1 MLHKSSRPVNNGLN
15 DRSAGDGSNGGQR
28 LHSPHLLY
36 ERAPVQI
43 TTAPNMN
50 RECRVER
57 GCPPFGH
64 SRTDREQG
72 AHVGPAPPAWDVWHH
87 CVAAVVVP

>member
-57 GCPPFGH
+57 GCPH
-64 SRTDREQG
+64 S
-72 AHVGPAPPAWDVWHH
+72 AIPAPIANRGPTLGPRRRPGMCGTIAWR
-87 CVAAVVVP
+87 PL